1 MFRERTVL
9 RFREHRGQVFR
20 FAGVGLVCVALNLAL
35 FAGLVGRLGWN
46 YLAVTVL
53 AFFAVNAVGFTLSR
67 IWTFRATHEA
77 AAPQAARYLVIQV
90 FNLSLNLFLMWLL
103 VRVCG
108 ANAVTASLLISFF
121 FAIANFL
128 AQRNWAFRRTVRVKS
143 RVRAPAAGR

>member
-1 MFRERTVL
+1 ML

-20 FAGVGLVCVALNLAL
+20 FAGVGLICVALNLAL

-53 AFFAVNAVGFTLSR
+53 AFFAVNAVGFALSR
-67 IWTFRATHEA
+67 IWTFRATHDA

-90 FNLSLNLFLMWLL
+90 LNLALNLSLMWLL

-121 FAIANFL
+121 FAIANYL
-128 AQRNWAFRRTVRVKS
+128 AQRNWAFRRMLPVKS
-143 RVRAPAAGR
+143 RQRAPAASR

>member
-1 MFRERTVL
+1 VP

-67 IWTFRATHEA
+67 SWTFQATNDA
-77 AAPQAARYLVIQV
+77 VAPQVARYLVIQV
-90 FNLSLNLFLMWLL
+90 LNLALNLFLMWLL

-128 AQRNWAFRRTVRVKS
+128 AQRNWAFRRMVPAKR
-143 RVRAPAAGR
+143 RHHAPAASP